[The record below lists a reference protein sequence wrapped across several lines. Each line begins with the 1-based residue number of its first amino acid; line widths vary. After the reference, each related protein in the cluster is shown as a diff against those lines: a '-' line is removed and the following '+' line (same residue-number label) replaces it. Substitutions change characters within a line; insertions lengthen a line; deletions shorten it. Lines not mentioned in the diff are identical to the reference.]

1 MPENSQG
8 LVPQDQD
15 HENETVS
22 QEHLDWDFV
31 LVAPPPKRSGTITGR
46 LTYQG
51 RSKPLAIEPVDSGD
65 AVHD

>member
-1 MPENSQG
+1 MPEKTPS
-8 LVPQDQD
+8 LVPKDQD
-15 HENETVS
+15 NENDSVNREY
-22 QEHLDWDFV
+22 LDWDFV